1 MQNCKLTAL
10 HGDETVLENVESV
23 HSRRCIESNCGFI
36 ADSPYFLTKETFQEV
51 VFLYDSELYS
61 VVIKCFLRRQN
72 YGICVLALT
81 HGQSDS
87 SLSSDS
93 DYVFVSTIQMETR
106 VLCIKNNYSLFRTV
120 F

>member
-36 ADSPYFLTKETFQEV
+36 TVFFNERTFQEV

-93 DYVFVSTIQMETR
+93 DCFCLNHSIGNTR
-106 VLCIKNNYSLFRTV
+106 IVYKK
-120 F
+120 